1 MACSSAGKVTGCP
14 SRRSSPVART
24 LTFRVLVG
32 FTGLSSP
39 SLPPSPAS
47 LAKKPNAIPIPPAT
61 PQRTAPCH
69 QTATASDGYLTVE
82 ASVTGTSAKGEN
94 EMGRPSHL
102 QREGVNPTVAGH
114 KEAAVGSQDRNKVAK
129 TRHHIPRT
137 SAHEDGFAAIA
148 AKAMQSVVAL
158 GAGHPLIH
166 TTPWRSS
173 AIAGTGS

>member
-39 SLPPSPAS
+39 CLPPSSQPS
-47 LAKKPNAIPIPPAT
+47 LARKPNAIPMPLAT

-69 QTATASDGYLTVE
+69 QTAIASDGYLTAK

-102 QREGVNPTVAGH
+102 QRESVNPTVSSN
-114 KEAAVGSQDRNKVAK
+114 KEAAVGSQDRDKVAQ
-129 TRHHIPRT
+129 TLHYLLWA
-137 SAHEDGFAAIA
+137 SARIDRFAAIA
-148 AKAMQSVVAL
+148 AKAMESIVAL
-158 GAGHPLIH
+158 GAGDPDD
-166 TTPWRSS
+166 RV
-173 AIAGTGS
+173 